1 MVIDK
6 KTKLPDDPTWTVQD
20 LIDTFGIYVLS
31 DGDSVGYYVPI
42 GEPEDFTILNDES
55 AYSYQ
60 RTKYTQGK
68 APVMFGVAL
77 RLGGTYTKDR
87 FPAYILCRYCDD
99 WDIDNLDAL
108 QEASE
113 AAEQDSLESLVIT
126 PEFSNP
132 SIDESREPFL
142 PDTDDLIEGI
152 VYDCSIDYRPY
163 YIVNVEKLN
172 PEQD

>member
-6 KTKLPDDPTWTVQD
+6 NTKLPDDPTWTVQD
-20 LIDTFGIYVLS
+20 LIDTFGIYALS

-68 APVMFGVAL
+68 APVMFGIAL

-87 FPAYILCRYCDD
+87 FPAYILCWYCDT
-99 WDIDNLDAL
+99 WDIENLDAL
-108 QEASE
+108 QEAYETEEGGEIEHFVVS
-113 AAEQDSLESLVIT
+113 
-126 PEFSNP
+126 PEFSHP
-132 SIDESREPFL
+132 SVDAARDPFL
-142 PDTDDLIEGI
+142 PDTDDLIAGI
-152 VYDCSIDYRPY
+152 VHDNAIDYRPY
-163 YIVNVEKLN
+163 YIVNVKELN
-172 PEQD
+172 SKQD